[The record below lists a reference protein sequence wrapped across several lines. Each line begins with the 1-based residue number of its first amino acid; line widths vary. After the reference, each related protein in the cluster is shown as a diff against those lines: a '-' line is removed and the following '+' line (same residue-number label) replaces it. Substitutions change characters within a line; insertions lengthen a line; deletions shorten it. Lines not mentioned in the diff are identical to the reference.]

1 MIVSC
6 PSCST
11 RYIVDPKAL
20 GATGRM
26 VRCANCKHTWMQAPP
41 ADMPK
46 PVDVEA
52 PPDSVR
58 PIPAGSNLP
67 AFPPPPRTGPAEAIG
82 WMVFLVVLIGGA
94 IGLYAGRNDV
104 VALWPPAA
112 KMYDLVGLSLELP
125 GAGLE
130 LRDVTSANREDGA
143 PAIVVE
149 GTVANVSG
157 QPRGVPRLK
166 AVARSAANQDLKNW
180 TFTPSVPVL
189 MPGETVNFK
198 AELPDPPRGGTSLS
212 ITFTAG

>member
-1 MIVSC
+1 MIVTC

-46 PVDVEA
+46 PVDVEPA
-52 PPDSVR
+52 PDSVR
-58 PIPAGSNLP
+58 PIPPGSNLP
-67 AFPPPPRTGPAEAIG
+67 AFPQPQRTRPVEAIG
-82 WMVFLVVLIGGA
+82 WMVFLVVLIGGG
-94 IGLYAGRNDV
+94 IGLILGRNDV
-104 VALWPPAA
+104 VALWPPAV
-112 KMYDLVGLSLELP
+112 KLYDMVGLSLERP

-130 LRDVTSANREDGA
+130 LRDVTSARREDG
-143 PAIVVE
+143 PPVIVVE
-149 GTVANVSG
+149 GTVANVSSK
-157 QPRGVPRLK
+157 PREVPRLK

-198 AELPDPPRGGTSLS
+198 AELPDPPRGGANLE
-212 ITFTAG
+212 IAFTAG

>member
-26 VRCANCKHTWMQAPP
+26 VRCANCKNTWMQAPP

-46 PVDVEA
+46 PVDLDP

-67 AFPPPPRTGPAEAIG
+67 AFPQPKRTGPGEAIG
-82 WMVFLVVLIGGA
+82 WLVFLVVLIGGA

-104 VALWPPAA
+104 VA
-112 KMYDLVGLSLELP
+112 
-125 GAGLE
+125 
-130 LRDVTSANREDGA
+130 
-143 PAIVVE
+143 
-149 GTVANVSG
+149 
-157 QPRGVPRLK
+157 
-166 AVARSAANQDLKNW
+166 
-180 TFTPSVPVL
+180 
-189 MPGETVNFK
+189 
-198 AELPDPPRGGTSLS
+198 
-212 ITFTAG
+212 

>member
-26 VRCANCKHTWMQAPP
+26 VRCANCKHTWMQAAP

-46 PVDVEA
+46 PVDLDP

-67 AFPPPPRTGPAEAIG
+67 AFPQPQRTGPAQAIG
-82 WMVFLVVLIGGA
+82 WLAFLVVLLGGA
-94 IGLYAGRNDV
+94 AGLVGLRNDV

-112 KMYDLVGLSLELP
+112 RLYDIVGLPLEAV

-130 LRDVTSANREDGA
+130 LRNVQSARREDG
-143 PAIVVE
+143 PPVIVVE
-149 GTVANVSG
+149 GTVANVSSK
-157 QPRGVPRLK
+157 PREVPRLK
-166 AVARSAANQDLKNW
+166 AVVRSAAHQDLKNW
-180 TFTPSVPVL
+180 TFTPGVL
-189 MPGETVNFK
+189 VLLPGETASFK
-198 AELPDPPRGGTSLS
+198 AELADPPRGATDLA

>member
-46 PVDVEA
+46 PVDLEPA
-52 PPDSVR
+52 PDSLR
-58 PIPAGSNLP
+58 PIPPGSNLP
-67 AFPPPPRTGPAEAIG
+67 AFPETRRTGPAQAIG
-82 WMVFLVVLIGGA
+82 WLAFLVVLLGGA
-94 IGLYAGRNDV
+94 AGLVGARNDV
-104 VALWPPAA
+104 VELWPPAA
-112 KMYDLVGLSLELP
+112 RLYDVVGLSVEGV

-130 LRDVTSANREDGA
+130 LRNVISARREDGA

-157 QPRGVPRLK
+157 KPREVPRLK
-166 AVARSAANQDLKNW
+166 AVVKSAANQDLKNW
-180 TFTPSVPVL
+180 TFTPTVPVL
-189 MPGETVNFK
+189 LPGETVNFK
-198 AELPDPPRGGTSLS
+198 AELPDPPRGAANLAIS
-212 ITFTAG
+212 FTAG

>member
-1 MIVSC
+1 MIVTC

-26 VRCANCKHTWMQAPP
+26 VRCANCKHTWMQPPP

-46 PVDVEA
+46 PVDLEP

-58 PIPAGSNLP
+58 PIPPGSNLP
-67 AFPPPPRTGPAEAIG
+67 AFPQPQRTGPAEAIG
-82 WMVFLVVLIGGA
+82 WLAFLVVLVGGA
-94 IGLYAGRNDV
+94 IGLYVGRNDV
-104 VALWPPAA
+104 VYLWPPAA
-112 KMYDLVGLSLELP
+112 RLYDVVGLSVETV

-130 LRDVTSANREDGA
+130 LNANSSIREDGA
-143 PAIVVE
+143 PMLVVE
-149 GTVANVSG
+149 GTVVNVSG
-157 QPRGVPRLK
+157 KPREVPRLK

-189 MPGETVNFK
+189 MPGETVNFR
-198 AELPDPPRGGTSLS
+198 AELPDPPRGAANLA